1 MYSRYFLAI
10 TLAAS
15 TAACAAPSQ
24 AQWSPLSRDVQ
35 EEIGSTE
42 KAPELKDFH
51 KLREELTAKELAQK
65 ELEKQEKKS
74 KGLLGRFKHSK
85 PGGDEEA
92 AEAPA
97 APEEQVQ
104 ATAGEEPGT
113 APAKELMESE
123 HAAAADDENKDAEDE
138 APKKAKEVPG
148 AKPTEDT
155 MDSSYFVKRAM
166 SYLNA
171 KDYQSALN
179 YVDKA
184 LDIQAQ
190 NWDAWYAKA
199 LTYQLAGYDAA
210 AAKRYLKLLEHRPD
224 MVEAHVG
231 MGMLYRKHNNFDL
244 AEKEYQEAIQ
254 LKYFSFAPHYNL
266 ANLLMDQKKYEAA
279 LKEYKACLK
288 LQPNNALVHNNMGVI
303 FQNRNYLEE
312 AAQEFQRAANLE
324 PANKLFAQNLSAVKQ
339 QLAKKGGAKTVTM

>member
-1 MYSRYFLAI
+1 
-10 TLAAS
+10 LAAL
-15 TAACAAPSQ
+15 TAAYAAPSQ

-35 EEIGSTE
+35 EEIGSSE
-42 KAPELKDFH
+42 KAPELQDFH
-51 KLREELTAKELAQK
+51 KLRDQLTAEEIAAR
-65 ELEKQEKKS
+65 EAEKQQKKA
-74 KGLLGRFKHSK
+74 KGLLGRFKRSK
-85 PGGDEEA
+85 PAPAEQATEEA
-92 AEAPA
+92 APA
-97 APEEQVQ
+97 EEEVSVP
-104 ATAGEEPGT
+104 AGEEPGT

-123 HAAAADDENKDAEDE
+123 AGNAEGDEENGEEEE

-155 MDSSYFVKRAM
+155 TDSNYFVKRAM
-166 SYLNA
+166 SYLNS

-184 LDIQAQ
+184 LELQPQ
-190 NWDAWYAKA
+190 NWDAWYTKA

-224 MVEAHVG
+224 MLEAHVG

-244 AEKEYQEAIQ
+244 AEKEYQDAIA
-254 LKYFSFAPHYNL
+254 LKYYSFPAHYNL

-279 LKEYKACLK
+279 LKEYKVCMK

-303 FQNRNYLEE
+303 FQNRAYLEE
-312 AAQEFQRAANLE
+312 AAQEFQKAANLE
-324 PANKLFAQNLSAVKQ
+324 PANKLFVQNLDAVRQ
-339 QLAKKGGAKTVTM
+339 QLAKKGGSKTVTM